1 MKASGVSA
9 PGATEAVLLDLPEPP
24 PPGAG
29 QVLVEVEAAGVGP
42 WDRLLN
48 TGGWDVGLRPPA
60 ALGVEGVG
68 RVRAIGPGVQGIS
81 VGDRVV
87 AHEAPLPGGSGFW
100 AEQVLV
106 TAAHTAPVPH
116 SLEAVAAAALPVNG
130 LTALQAL
137 EALGLTAGQRL
148 LITNGGGST
157 GALAIQLA
165 AAAGVEV
172 TATASSSAAAR
183 LRGFGAAEVVDYH
196 DPAWPDRARAGFDA
210 ALIAAPG
217 TAASALSLIRDGGQ
231 LCSITSDAP
240 EPERGI
246 TTTNLYVRPDAA
258 QLTRLATDLAQ
269 GLLRLTPEPLP
280 LTEGPVAYE
289 RVTTGRTAGRKLVLV
304 P

>member
-1 MKASGVSA
+1 MKAIGVSV
-9 PGATEAVLLDLPEPP
+9 PGATEVVLLNLPEPP
-24 PPGAG
+24 PPGEG
-29 QVLVEVEAAGVGP
+29 QILIEVEAAGVGP

-68 RVRAIGPGVQGIS
+68 RVRDVGPGVPGIS

-87 AHEAPLPGGSGFW
+87 THEAPLPGGSGFW
-100 AEQVLV
+100 AELVLV
-106 TAAHTAPVPH
+106 TAAHTAPVPTAM
-116 SLEAVAAAALPVNG
+116 EPVAAAALPVNG
-130 LTALQAL
+130 LTAMQAL
-137 EALGLTAGQRL
+137 ETLGLTTGQRL

-172 TATASSSAAAR
+172 TATASPSAAER
-183 LRGFGAAEVVDYH
+183 LREFGAAEVIDYH
-196 DPAWPDRARAGFDA
+196 DPAWSDRARAGFDA

-217 TAASALSLIRDGGQ
+217 TAAIALPLVRDGGQ
-231 LCSITSDAP
+231 LCSLTSDAP
-240 EPERGI
+240 DPERGI
-246 TTTNLYVRPDAA
+246 TSANLYVRPDAA
-258 QLTRLATDLAQ
+258 QLTQLTTGLAQ

-280 LTEGPVAYE
+280 LTEGPVAFD
-289 RVTTGRTAGRKLVLV
+289 RVTAGRTAGRKLVLV

>member
-9 PGATEAVLLDLPEPP
+9 PGATEVILLDLPEPP
-24 PPGAG
+24 PPGTG
-29 QVLVEVEAAGVGP
+29 QVLIEVEAAGVGP

-68 RVRAIGPGVQGIS
+68 RIRAVGPGVQGIS

-106 TAAHTAPVPH
+106 TAAHTAPVPDE
-116 SLEAVAAAALPVNG
+116 LEPAAAAALPVNG

-137 EALGLTAGQRL
+137 EALGLATGQRL

-157 GALAIQLA
+157 GSLAVQLA

-172 TATASSSAAAR
+172 TATASPSAEER
-183 LRGFGAAEVVDYH
+183 LRSLGAAEVIDYH
-196 DPAWPDRARAGFDA
+196 DPAWPARAQGGFDA

-217 TAASALSLIRDGGQ
+217 TAASALPLIRDRGQ
-231 LCSITSDAP
+231 LCSLTSDAP
-240 EPERGI
+240 NPERGI
-246 TTTNLYVRPDAA
+246 TSTNLYVRPDPA
-258 QLTRLATDLAQ
+258 QLTRLMADLAQ
-269 GLLRLTPEPLP
+269 GLLRLAPEPLP
-280 LTEGPVAYE
+280 LAEGPMAFE
-289 RVTTGRTAGRKLVLV
+289 RVTAGRTAGRKLVLIS
-304 P
+304 

>member
-1 MKASGVSA
+1 MKACGVSA
-9 PGATEAVLLDLPEPP
+9 SGATELTLLDLPEPP
-24 PPGAG
+24 PPGTG
-29 QVLVEVEAAGVGP
+29 QVHVAVEATGVGA

-68 RVRAIGPGVQGIS
+68 RIAAVGPGVQGLS

-106 TAAHTAPVPH
+106 TAAHTAPVP
-116 SLEAVAAAALPVNG
+116 SGLEPVAAAALPVNG

-137 EALGLTAGQRL
+137 ETLGLTTGQRL
-148 LITNGGGST
+148 LVTNGGGNT
-157 GALAIQLA
+157 GSLAIQLA

-172 TATASSSAAAR
+172 TATASPSAEKR
-183 LRGFGAAEVVDYH
+183 LRSLGAAEVIDYH
-196 DPAWPDRARAGFDA
+196 DPAWPAGAQGRFDA
-210 ALIAAPG
+210 ALIAAAG
-217 TAASALSLIRDGGQ
+217 TAATALPLIRDGGQ
-231 LCSITSDAP
+231 LCSLTSDAP
-240 EPERGI
+240 NPERGI
-246 TTTNLYVRPDAA
+246 TSTNLYVRPDPA
-258 QLTRLATDLAQ
+258 QLARLTTDLAQ

-280 LTEGPVAYE
+280 LTEGPAAFARVAAGQ
-289 RVTTGRTAGRKLVLV
+289 TPGRKLVLV